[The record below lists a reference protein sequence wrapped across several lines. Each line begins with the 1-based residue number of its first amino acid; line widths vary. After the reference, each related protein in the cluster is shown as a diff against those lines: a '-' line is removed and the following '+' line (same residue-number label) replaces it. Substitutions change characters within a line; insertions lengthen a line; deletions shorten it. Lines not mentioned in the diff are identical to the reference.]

1 MRKDKL
7 QGAINSIEELI
18 RLTQEEVVTLRK
30 MERGLHLH
38 LLWGEDLP
46 IDAKLSCRWS
56 EQHRSYTPVLTVTL
70 HTTTAR
76 HDKGIPTAQ
85 VPQCLID
92 EAPEWARRWFFK
104 KRKGGQHGTTQP

>member
-1 MRKDKL
+1 MQTDKL
-7 QGAINSIEELI
+7 QGAIDSIGELI
-18 RLTQEEVVTLRK
+18 RLTQEKVATLRK

-46 IDAKLSCRWS
+46 VDAKLSCQWS
-56 EQHRSYTPVLTVTL
+56 EPYCSYTPALTITL
-70 HTTTAR
+70 HTQAAR
-76 HDKGIPTAQ
+76 HDKRIPTAQ

-92 EAPEWARRWFFK
+92 EAPEWVRRWFFK